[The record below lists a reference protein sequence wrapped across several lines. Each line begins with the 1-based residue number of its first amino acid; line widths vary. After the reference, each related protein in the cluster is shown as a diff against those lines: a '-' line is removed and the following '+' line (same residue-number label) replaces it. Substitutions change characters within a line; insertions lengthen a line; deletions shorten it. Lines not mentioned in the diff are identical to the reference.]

1 MSQTRDGRR
10 SRVGPT
16 VLVVV
21 VVGLVALG
29 FVVVR
34 ALGDWGRANP
44 EFASLAENPDAS
56 LRGTVAYYDVN
67 TQCVRIV
74 AAAGAP
80 SRDVLCLTEDE
91 VSNPDHDTF
100 GPLLAWLPDGRLS
113 VTVFWWGE
121 DLAES
126 AALPGWQKL
135 VEVTAGAVEEV
146 AVAELPDTLP
156 SASPAPGPGGEQ
168 LEVTSRGG
176 SVEIT
181 LVDSAGSRSLLS
193 VKGNPDYWVK
203 VPPTWSPDGRWI
215 VVENG
220 ASEIL
225 LITVDDP
232 AVTRVLAVDALSWL
246 GWSGRTHLAVTGV
259 ELLATG

>member
-1 MSQTRDGRR
+1 MSQTRGGRG
-10 SRVGPT
+10 VFGPT

-34 ALGDWGRANP
+34 ALGDWGRPNP
-44 EFASLAENPDAS
+44 EFASLAENPDTS

-74 AAAGAP
+74 AAAGVP
-80 SRDVLCLTEDE
+80 SQDVVCLTEDE
-91 VSNPDHDTF
+91 TSNPEHDTF

-113 VTVFWWGE
+113 VTMFWWGE

-126 AALPGWQKL
+126 EALPGWQKL
-135 VEVTAGAVEEV
+135 VEVTSGAIEEV
-146 AVAELPDTLP
+146 PAAELPGILP
-156 SASPAPGPGGEQ
+156 SASPVPGPNGEQ
-168 LEVTSRGG
+168 VEVRSRGG
-176 SVEIT
+176 SVEIV
-181 LVDSAGSRSLLS
+181 LVDAAGSRTLLS
-193 VKGNPDYWVK
+193 AKGNPDYWVK

-220 ASEIL
+220 PGEIL
-225 LITVDDP
+225 LITVDEP
-232 AVTRVLAVDALSWL
+232 AVTRVLAVDAMSWL

-259 ELLATG
+259 DVLATQ